1 MSTFREYRFTL
12 TPHVD
17 MTVEALARRARKVLA
32 WACEGE
38 NRITC
43 QGIEGEALGT
53 VQLRFAVEAKDRWA
67 CGQVAQDLVNT
78 VTWRLEQPAGFE
90 VEGWHL
96 PPHMNR
102 GYEHGRVKRWRAQA
116 SR

>member
-1 MSTFREYRFTL
+1 MSTTREYRFTL
-12 TPHVD
+12 VPHED
-17 MTVEALARRARKVLA
+17 ATTERLARRARKVLA

-43 QGIEGEALGT
+43 QGVEGEAVGA
-53 VQLRFAVEAKDRWA
+53 VQLRFMVTAKDRWA
-67 CGQVAQDLVNT
+67 AGQVAQDLVNA
-78 VTWRLEQPAGFE
+78 VTWGLEQPAGFE

-102 GYEHGRVKRWRAQA
+102 GYGHGRVKRWRAQA